1 MEITIKFSR
10 SVKPTYMTD
19 KERNELIKNI
29 QEAAYIFIA
38 PTLVPGNMMTKFLE
52 SCLMKEKGRK
62 LSASERDLLLDGFMA
77 GYRAAV
83 EWISVKD
90 RLPDNDRAVLVK
102 DERTNAVWT
111 SNMVDGRIVPLEA
124 TLIDIIEATHWREIE
139 IPK

>member
-1 MEITIKFSR
+1 MEIIIKFSP
-10 SVKPTYMTD
+10 SVKPPYMTD

-62 LSASERDLLLDGFMA
+62 LPAWERDLLLDGFMT
-77 GYRAAV
+77 GHRAAF

-102 DERTNAVWT
+102 NEQQGVVWVSNAIA
-111 SNMVDGRIVPLEA
+111 GRIIPLKG
-124 TLIDIIEATHWREIE
+124 TLTGTIEASHWREIE
-139 IPK
+139 IPE